1 MTMENRAYALAAGLF
16 MLVLGVAL
24 IGAFWWLG
32 HPREAVN
39 RYILQTSG
47 NVTGLNVQAP
57 VRYRGIRAGRVED
70 ITTDEKDPRLILVTI
85 TLDQRFKLT
94 RGTVAELNT
103 QGVTG
108 LAYVQLEDDG
118 NDPQVLVPVDD
129 EPPRITLQ
137 ASLLD
142 KLGSHA
148 GDIAIQ
154 VSEMAV
160 RLNSLLDDRNLRNFS
175 RSLDNLATATEGLK
189 QAPQVIAS
197 LKEALSDAN
206 IKRLSSALA
215 RLEET
220 AGEAAPLAKEMRAM
234 VQNLTALS
242 GRLDKIVNTAGGEL
256 TGATLPQVNSLVREL
271 GENSRQLSRLLESIE
286 RNPQSLVFGR
296 TAPSPGPGEPG
307 FTAPA
312 K

>member
-1 MTMENRAYALAAGLF
+1 MLA
-16 MLVLGVAL
+16 LGVAV
-24 IGAFWWLG
+24 ITAFWWLG
-32 HPREAVN
+32 HPKEAVN
-39 RYILQTSG
+39 RYILETNG

-57 VRYRGIRAGRVED
+57 VRYRGIRAGSVED
-70 ITTDEKDPRLILVTI
+70 ITTDEKNPRLILVTI
-85 TLDQRFKLT
+85 SLDQRFKLT
-94 RGTVAELNT
+94 RGTMAELNT

-108 LAYVQLEDDG
+108 LAYVQLEDNGG
-118 NDPQVLVPVDD
+118 NPQVLAPVNN

-137 ASLLD
+137 PSLLD

-160 RLNSLLDDRNLRNFS
+160 RLNTLLDDRNLRNLS

-189 QAPQVIAS
+189 EAPQVISS
-197 LKEALSDAN
+197 LKEVLSDAN
-206 IKRLSSALA
+206 IKKLSVTLA
-215 RLEET
+215 RLEQT
-220 AGEAAPLAKEMRAM
+220 AGEAAPLAKEMRSM

-242 GRLDKIVNTAGGEL
+242 GRLDKVVNAAGGEF
-256 TGATLPQVNSLVREL
+256 TGATLPRVNLLVQEL
-271 GENSRQLSRLLESIE
+271 GENSRQLSRLLESID

-296 TAPSPGPGEPG
+296 AASAPGPGEPG
-307 FTAPA
+307 FAAPA